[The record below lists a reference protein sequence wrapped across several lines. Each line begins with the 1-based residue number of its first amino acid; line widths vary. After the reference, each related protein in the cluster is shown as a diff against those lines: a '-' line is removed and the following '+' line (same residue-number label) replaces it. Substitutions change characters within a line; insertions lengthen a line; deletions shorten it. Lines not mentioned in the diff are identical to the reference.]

1 MGTFY
6 ENNQMSLDKT
16 KLSGNIRNSSY
27 TISVKL
33 EAEEDK
39 YMLLHGYTGAIDIV
53 NENVINY
60 LDNVNNPGNKNVEVS
75 ESTFNA
81 LKARGY
87 LTEKTKE
94 EEVAFVRKFANLLH
108 QKDKKLHKGFLF
120 LVAYDCNF
128 RCPYCYES
136 TVLKNSRQWT
146 KKAFSKEMV
155 DRAYEA
161 MLKIEPNR
169 KLHSPR
175 IGLYGGEPLLASNK
189 EIVTYIV
196 QKGIALGYDFTA
208 ITNGYDLDAFKEL
221 LGPGKISSMQITVDG
236 LKETHN
242 RRRIHFRTGESFD
255 RILDNI
261 GMALKQG
268 VSVSVRVNTD
278 AINFNEL
285 PQLEQI
291 FKESGYTEYPKF
303 SMNSAIVFNYGQA
316 QGKDINFLS
325 QTGFEQKHKNIS
337 YKYQCSGVT
346 LLARML
352 YKTIK
357 KQKRIHFSPTY
368 CSAQRGM
375 YILDPF
381 GEIYSCWEN
390 VGMQDLNI
398 GKYLSDTIEWTNIL
412 NLWHSQNIV
421 SSDKCVNCRYAFF
434 CKGGCPSRGAIQNDK
449 FGSGFCNSFPV
460 TFEHAVNLAYH
471 QISKE
476 S

>member
-1 MGTFY
+1 MGTSY
-6 ENNQMSLDKT
+6 ENNQISPDKAE
-16 KLSGNIRNSSY
+16 LSRVISKNLRKSSY
-27 TISVKL
+27 IISVKL
-33 EAEEDK
+33 ETEEDK
-39 YMLLHGYTGAIDIV
+39 YMLLHGYTGAIDVV

-60 LDNVNNPGNKNVEVS
+60 LDNLDNLNNSENENTEVS

-94 EEVAFVRKFANLLH
+94 EEIAHVRKLANLLH

-136 TVLKNSRQWT
+136 TVLKSSRKWT
-146 KKAFSKEMV
+146 KKAFSEEMV

-175 IGLYGGEPLLASNK
+175 ITLYGGEPLLAVNK

-196 QKGIALGYDFTA
+196 QKGIDLGYNFMA

-242 RRRIHFRTGESFD
+242 RRRIHFRTRESFD
-255 RILDNI
+255 KILDNI
-261 GMALKQG
+261 GMALKQE
-268 VSVSVRVNTD
+268 VSISVRVNTD
-278 AINFNEL
+278 ATNFNEL

-291 FKESGYTEYPKF
+291 FKELGFTEYPKF
-303 SMNSAIVFNYGQA
+303 SMNSAIVSDHSTV
-316 QGKDINFLS
+316 QGKAINFLS
-325 QTGFEQKHKNIS
+325 QTEFEQKHKSIN

-346 LLARML
+346 ALSSML
-352 YKTIK
+352 YRTIK
-357 KQKRIHFSPTY
+357 EQKRIYFSSTNRDVY
-368 CSAQRGM
+368 FRSFWR
-375 YILDPF
+375 
-381 GEIYSCWEN
+381 
-390 VGMQDLNI
+390 NI
-398 GKYLSDTIEWTNIL
+398 
-412 NLWHSQNIV
+412 
-421 SSDKCVNCRYAFF
+421 
-434 CKGGCPSRGAIQNDK
+434 
-449 FGSGFCNSFPV
+449 
-460 TFEHAVNLAYH
+460 
-471 QISKE
+471 
-476 S
+476 